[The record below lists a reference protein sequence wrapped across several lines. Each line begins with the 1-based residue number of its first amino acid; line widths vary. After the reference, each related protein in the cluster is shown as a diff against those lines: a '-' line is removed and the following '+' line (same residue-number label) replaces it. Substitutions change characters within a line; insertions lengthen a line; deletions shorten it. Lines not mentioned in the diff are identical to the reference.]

1 MAARLT
7 RSPALF
13 CSSVSLQAEVQSLQH
28 DGAVMLHTRS
38 SKYGRLSGGQAVQVP
53 ADLVKRQKLHF
64 QHLEAAGVDIIL
76 GCNGLV
82 WVAPHSDAPAG
93 EVSEGGEQPGREQ
106 REAVARV
113 AQAAAAL
120 ARLGC
125 LVHGASIAAV
135 AALAAEQGV
144 AVRDMQAAPFLARIA
159 RMGEM

>member
-1 MAARLT
+1 
-7 RSPALF
+7 
-13 CSSVSLQAEVQSLQH
+13 VQSLQH

-53 ADLVKRQKLHF
+53 ADLAKRQKLHF

-93 EVSEGGEQPGREQ
+93 EGSEGGEQRPQPGREQ